1 MAISRKED
9 AMGQP
14 KPPRKRTA
22 TWIAITVLLLASL
35 VGTLWVPFYAR
46 TTPKLGDFPFFYW
59 YQLIWVP
66 IVAVLSWL
74 AYLLIGHGRP
84 AAPGTAATG
93 PTAAHPDSG
102 SREEK

>member
-1 MAISRKED
+1 MN
-9 AMGQP
+9 QP
-14 KPPRKRTA
+14 NPPRKRPG

-66 IVAVLSWL
+66 VVAVLSGL
-74 AYLLIGHGRP
+74 AYLLIRERPPGRR
-84 AAPGTAATG
+84 AARGPG
-93 PTAAHPDSG
+93 
-102 SREEK
+102 RR